1 MSASGKM
8 ASLLSAC
15 VCLCISNRVNCFVFP
30 FIRYYMRESKGS
42 KRWLLYLAGEHE
54 CRRHTTFGERQ
65 PECNLRCD
73 VQCVCPG
80 GWYCFN
86 KQTCDRRYEMMR
98 SLMSS
103 TNWPQT
109 RTGSKT
115 LTSVPARSATRSF
128 SLPPLNTQV
137 ASHHP
142 GIRAT
147 LQCIAQLLPKSVK
160 RREKSLLCCSFI
172 Y

>member
-1 MSASGKM
+1 MSASGKI
-8 ASLLSAC
+8 ASLLSEAC
-15 VCLCISNRVNCFVFP
+15 ACLCISNQVNCFVFS

-42 KRWLLYLAGEHE
+42 KRWLLYLEGEHG
-54 CRRHTTFGERQ
+54 RRHHTTFGERQ
-65 PECNLRCD
+65 PECNLW
-73 VQCVCPG
+73 CVCPG

-115 LTSVPARSATRSF
+115 LMSFPASF
-128 SLPPLNTQV
+128 SLPPLNKQV
-137 ASHHP
+137 TSHHR
-142 GIRAT
+142 G
-147 LQCIAQLLPKSVK
+147 SVL
-160 RREKSLLCCSFI
+160 RCSV
-172 Y
+172 